1 MRCVFHPVATV
12 GACLL
17 ALSPCARSAE
27 TLTRVFHFAPPTVI
41 TLADNTSRV
50 TVEGCAPDVRSALP
64 VLPVRGATF
73 TLPDGFEVETV
84 TIKPLVEN
92 ELPLP
97 GPLEWGQ
104 PPRIPGAPPAPAI
117 GPDAAVYAQTDPYPD
132 LTLTTWRVDRC
143 RDAALLSVPLYP
155 VRYLP
160 PPAICSRRKASPS
173 PCPSALPPRSRPH
186 RRRVSR
192 RRWAARAAP

>member
-17 ALSPCARSAE
+17 ALSPCAWSAE
-27 TLTRVFHFAPPTVI
+27 TLTRVFYFAPPTVI

-64 VLPVRGATF
+64 VLPVQGATF
-73 TLPDGFEVETV
+73 TIPDGFEVETI

-160 PPAICSRRKASPS
+160 AARRLLAAESLAVTVS
-173 PCPSALPPRSRPH
+173 LRSRPH